1 MADRMKKGLRL
12 ALSWVNRHDKYR
24 IIVCQ
29 MFVAYISG
37 RRRAAQV
44 LAAGAPR
51 GRSEEERLSGFELS
65 GVEVPGSTK
74 ASGFLDVPG
83 TPVRMPFTAIAGTDG
98 GPAALITGG
107 VHGGEYPGIEAAMRL
122 ARELEPGQ
130 LRGTVVIIH
139 PVSPPAFHARQQY
152 VVPHDGKN
160 LNRQFPGKALGTVSE
175 RMAWTVM
182 EVARRVDAW
191 VDLHG
196 GDIHEAL
203 VPFTIYSDVADREVV
218 AASRSMADVYG
229 IHNVIASA
237 SVKGGTYSAAAAAG
251 IPCILAEAGQV
262 GQLDED
268 SVAVHLRGC
277 RNVLRHL
284 GCLRGKPDPVGP
296 VRALRRFEWRF
307 AEEDG
312 CWYPS
317 VGLGAQVQ
325 EGQPVGVVRD
335 YFGNT
340 LREYHA
346 PTTGVVL
353 FLVTSLAMNAGDPL
367 LAVGAE

>member
-1 MADRMKKGLRL
+1 LTR
-12 ALSWVNRHDKYR
+12 
-24 IIVCQ
+24 
-29 MFVAYISG
+29 F
-37 RRRAAQV
+37 QV
-44 LAAGAPR
+44 GAI
-51 GRSEEERLSGFELS
+51 
-65 GVEVPGSTK
+65 EVSASTK

-83 TPVRMPFTAIAGTDG
+83 TQVRMPITVIAGTDG
-98 GPAALITGG
+98 PTVLITGG
-107 VHGGEYPGIEAAMRL
+107 VHGGEYAGIEAAMRL
-122 ARELEPGQ
+122 ARELRPEG

-139 PVSPPAFHARQQY
+139 PVSLPAFHARQQY

-160 LNRQFPGKALGTVSE
+160 LNRQFPGKAVGTVSE
-175 RMAWTVM
+175 RMAWAVM
-182 EVARRVDAW
+182 QVARRVDAW

-229 IHNVIASA
+229 IEYVVASA

-262 GQLDED
+262 GQLDEE

-277 RNVLRHL
+277 RNVLHHL
-284 GCLRGKPDPVGP
+284 GCLDGEPDPVGP

-307 AEEDG
+307 AGEDG
-312 CWYPS
+312 CWYPA
-317 VGLGAQVQ
+317 VHLGAEVQ
-325 EGQPVGVVRD
+325 EGQPVGEVRD
-335 YFGNT
+335 YFGNV
-340 LREYHA
+340 LREYRA
-346 PTTGVVL
+346 PTAGIVL
-353 FLVTSLAMNAGDPL
+353 FLVTSLAMNEGDPL